1 MDAIAEGLTPAQR
14 RYLAHLPA
22 HLDMAPG
29 ALGTQLG
36 YSPSTIRRWR
46 KQEPF
51 KGTYERVRA
60 TTDID
65 IPSVAIT
72 TAREASQMLIEK
84 LLAIASSA
92 SMELQPSKLNASLIA
107 IEKLLKVS
115 GLMRDA
121 PSVAISFE
129 TAILQALATDPEA
142 RPYWQS

>member
-1 MDAIAEGLTPAQR
+1 
-14 RYLAHLPA
+14 
-22 HLDMAPG
+22 
-29 ALGTQLG
+29 
-36 YSPSTIRRWR
+36 
-46 KQEPF
+46 
-51 KGTYERVRA
+51 
-60 TTDID
+60 
-65 IPSVAIT
+65 
-72 TAREASQMLIEK
+72 MLIEK